1 MFYDNKLVKRTKKG
15 TLQKAD
21 ALPGADQFYHAVET
35 IYRELGDAQAVR
47 DVTDKVKSQ
56 E

>member
-1 MFYDNKLVKRTKKG
+1 
-15 TLQKAD
+15 
-21 ALPGADQFYHAVET
+21 VET
-35 IYRELGDAQAVR
+35 IYRELGDDQAVR